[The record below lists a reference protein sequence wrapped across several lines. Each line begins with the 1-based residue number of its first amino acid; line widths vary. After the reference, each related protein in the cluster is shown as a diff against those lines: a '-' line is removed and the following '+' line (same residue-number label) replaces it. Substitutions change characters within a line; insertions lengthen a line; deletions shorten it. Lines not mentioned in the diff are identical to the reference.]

1 MKNERQIFREALQS
15 QLERLRSRLEK
26 PDAGQWRQMGKFA
39 EDFTLWLERARPWMP
54 CASQL
59 IALRVEQIVD
69 DLGPQTRSEAAVRK
83 FSDLVDEA
91 SRHLQQ
97 PGLPIQVL
105 DLEIEKVAGVL
116 SEAAQSPS
124 IWPDMPDCGVGLPE
138 GLFEIP
144 AILQPPNDPP
154 THFRFLIPN

>member
-1 MKNERQIFREALQS
+1 LKNERQIFREALQS
-15 QLERLRSRLEK
+15 QLGRLRSRLER

-69 DLGPQTRSEAAVRK
+69 DLGSQTRSKTAVRK
-83 FSDLVDEA
+83 FVDLLTEA
-91 SRHLQQ
+91 GRHLEQ
-97 PGLPIQVL
+97 PGLPIQVV
-105 DLEIEKVAGVL
+105 DLEVEKVAGVL
-116 SEAAQSPS
+116 RKSVQLPS
-124 IWPDMPDCGVGLPE
+124 IWPDMPDCGIGLPE

-144 AILQPPNDPP
+144 TILQPPNDPP